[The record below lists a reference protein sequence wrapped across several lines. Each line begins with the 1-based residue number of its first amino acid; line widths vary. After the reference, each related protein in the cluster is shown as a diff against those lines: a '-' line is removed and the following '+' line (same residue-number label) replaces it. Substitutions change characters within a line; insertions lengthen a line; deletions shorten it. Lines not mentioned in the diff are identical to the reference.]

1 METDRVILHCDLN
14 NFYATAACR
23 QNPEL
28 KGLPLAVCGNPAHR
42 HGIVLAKSEE
52 AKKYGVKTGE
62 VLWQA
67 QQKCPGLVTVPPDF
81 SQYTRLSKEIQ
92 ELYRTFTDQVEPFGI
107 DECWLDV
114 TGSSH
119 LFGSGRDIA
128 DRLRQLVKDHDLTIS
143 VGVSFNKIFAKLGSD
158 LKKPDGTTVIT
169 RENYRSLLW
178 PLPVNDMM
186 MVGRSTKTTLDR
198 YGIYT
203 IGQLAQASPVM
214 LEKLFGINGRKLW
227 DYANGRDES
236 PVLSLETMAEAKS
249 VGHGITCTRDLR
261 NEKEALQILH
271 FLAQRVARRLRES
284 GFLAQSLSLI
294 IRRPDLSFRSCQCPL
309 QPAGRSAQLLVDEAL
324 ALLRKHH
331 HWQTPIRALSL
342 QAGSLIHDDI
352 PLQQCLWGGEDRRQQ
367 EEKLEAVTD
376 QLRQRFGAGSIFR
389 ASLLLDMAVPE
400 IYQGD
405 FGVMPGSRV

>member
-1 METDRVILHCDLN
+1 METDKIILHCDLN

-23 QNPEL
+23 EHPEL
-28 KGLPLAVCGNPAHR
+28 KGLPLVVCGNPAHR

-52 AKKYGVKTGE
+52 AKKYGVKTGD

-81 SQYTRLSKEIQ
+81 PRYTKLSKEIQ

-114 TGSSH
+114 TGSRH
-119 LFGSGRDIA
+119 LFGSGQDIA
-128 DRLRQLVKDHDLTIS
+128 DRLRQLVKDQGLTIS

-158 LKKPDGTTVIT
+158 LKKPDGTTLIT
-169 RENYRSLLW
+169 RDNYRSLLW

-186 MVGRSTKTTLDR
+186 MVGRSTKGTLDR

-214 LEKLFGINGRKLW
+214 LETLFGINGRKLW
-227 DYANGRDES
+227 EYANGEDQR
-236 PVLSLETMAEAKS
+236 PVLSFETIAEAKS
-249 VGHGITCTRDLR
+249 VGQGITCTRDLQT
-261 NEKEALQILH
+261 EKEALQILH
-271 FLAQRVARRLRES
+271 FLAQRVARRLRE
-284 GFLAQSLSLI
+284 GRFLAQSLSLI
-294 IRRPDLSFRSCQCPL
+294 MRSPDLSFRSFQCPL
-309 QPAGRSAQLLVDEAL
+309 KPAGRSAQLLVDEAS

-331 HWQTPIRALSL
+331 DWQTPIRALSL
-342 QAGSLIHDDI
+342 QAGSLIHDDT
-352 PLQQCLWGGEDRRQQ
+352 PLQQCLWGGENRRQQ

-376 QLRQRFGAGSIFR
+376 QLRQRFGADSIFR